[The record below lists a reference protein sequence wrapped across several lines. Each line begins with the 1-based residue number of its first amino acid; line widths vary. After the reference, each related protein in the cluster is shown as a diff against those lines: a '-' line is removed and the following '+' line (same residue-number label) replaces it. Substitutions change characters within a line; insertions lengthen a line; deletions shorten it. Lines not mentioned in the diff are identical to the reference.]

1 MNFGEILESKTWKL
15 IQNYIYSWGASVVL
29 IGALFKLQH
38 LPGAGLMLGVGLSIE
53 AIIFFIS
60 AFEPMMDHPDW
71 KRVYP
76 QLRDGGEDEKE
87 KTLLA
92 ELDKK
97 YFNKP
102 VSIDGAALS
111 HGNGG
116 NGGHVAGIQG
126 IELPADLKE
135 KITKS
140 IENLAKTASGL
151 SDITAAT
158 VATDNFV
165 KNLNQAAASIG
176 SVVTAN
182 QKVSGEM
189 EKSVEAITS
198 SYQTAAQAIKS
209 SAEKTYEGVSTSVN
223 DLTTASQKVSESLTS
238 GYKNI
243 SNSASKYAEN
253 VEVINKNLAA
263 LNTAYE
269 MQLKGAGKVDEM
281 VSNYSKGVDQIGK
294 LLEASLAETQK
305 FNQGTKDM
313 NENIQALNKV
323 YGNMLGALNVKK

>member
-87 KTLLA
+87 KALLE

-97 YFNKP
+97 FFNKP
-102 VSIDGAALS
+102 VSIDGAALGQ
-111 HGNGG
+111 GNGG
-116 NGGHVAGIQG
+116 NGAGIQG

-158 VATDNFV
+158 AATDNFV

-209 SAEKTYEGVSTSVN
+209 SAEKTYEGVSSSVN

-243 SNSASKYAEN
+243 SNSASKYSEN
-253 VEVINKNLAA
+253 IEVINKNLAA

-294 LLEASLAETQK
+294 ILEASLAETQK
-305 FNQGTKDM
+305 FNQGTKEM